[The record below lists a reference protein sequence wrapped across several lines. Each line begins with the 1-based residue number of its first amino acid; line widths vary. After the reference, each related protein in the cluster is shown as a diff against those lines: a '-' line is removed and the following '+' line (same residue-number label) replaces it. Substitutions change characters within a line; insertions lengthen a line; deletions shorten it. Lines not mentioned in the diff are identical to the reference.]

1 MLLFTRQRS
10 KLLSHARITLRADSN
25 NKRGRSNSRTA
36 EVSRHHAVEANLS
49 HNLANSRTEAS
60 NSSNQDSKAT
70 VKETEVAEAVA
81 VVGAEALEVAEA
93 AEEAE
98 AAEAE
103 VDMEVVPMA
112 DSLLLN
118 ARSSSK
124 QLPRRHK
131 PRR

>member
-25 NKRGRSNSRTA
+25 NKRGRSNSRT

-70 VKETEVAEAVA
+70 VKVAEAVA
-81 VVGAEALEVAEA
+81 VVGAEALEVAEV